1 MTRVLVTND
10 DGIESPG
17 LWALARALRSA
28 GFDDVIV
35 AAPDSER
42 SGAAASLGAL
52 WWSEGVRIDRCDRD
66 GFEAYA
72 LDAPPALIVLSAVF
86 ELMGPRPGFVA
97 SGVNPGFN
105 TGWAVL
111 HSGTVGAVL
120 TAGNAGIAGVAV
132 SRAWGTE
139 GGDDAAAAIGAVV
152 SRAVVDSGQKA
163 VINVNVPAGAV
174 AEMGGAAWA
183 DLADV
188 GPIQASMRVEAD
200 GRARLVLDEEVWPV
214 AAPDTD
220 QGLVQ
225 RGWVSL
231 SALRSVGAHVD
242 NGHPGVLDALNAT
255 FGGAS

>member
-17 LWALARALRSA
+17 LWALAGALRDK
-28 GFDDVIV
+28 GFTDVVV
-35 AAPDSER
+35 AALDSER
-42 SGAAASLGAL
+42 SGAAASLGAF
-52 WWSEGVRIDRCDRD
+52 WWSDGIGITRCDRD
-66 GFEAYA
+66 GFEAYS
-72 LDAPPALIVLSAVF
+72 LDAPPALVVLSAVF
-86 ELMGPRPGFVA
+86 ELIGARPELVV

-132 SRAWGTE
+132 SRAWGTDA
-139 GGDDAAAAIGAVV
+139 GDHAAAFVGATVA
-152 SRAVVDSGQKA
+152 RAVVASGQRA
-163 VINVNVPAGAV
+163 VINVNVPAGEV
-174 AEMGGAAWA
+174 TDMGGAAWA

-188 GPIQASMRVEAD
+188 GPIQASMRLGPD

-225 RGWVSL
+225 RGWISL

-242 NGHPGVLDALNAT
+242 NGHPGVLDALTAAIA
-255 FGGAS
+255 GDS